1 MTTSKVEYPKNDNCA
16 IFKKPFDIVT
26 PKRPK
31 LFSNKSNIKN
41 ETYIREKQNIEIAE
55 PIKKSKVHGKRK
67 RKRKNISTKI
77 IPEKI
82 PKIILNTSN
91 TVEMS
96 EEELQKECRRILEKE
111 KSFVIPDI
119 IEPILSFDKGDEIQL
134 QESLDEIV
142 AINEEAPLS
151 FVAHQIDSFENPT
164 PEVDEVLQKFIVPD
178 IVSSDFIEDHH
189 IRVINE
195 EKSSPSVKLAND
207 SAEEI
212 TVKDDVSK
220 EIIAPDIDASVNM
233 NDNSLEAQ
241 NEETSVSSVNLPIDC
256 TEDIITEPRQKPQEI
271 NEPDIEASDY
281 ICDYSPMSPKP
292 EDCSCDENH
301 LIPKIPLMNLIAPN
315 NSRTTP
321 IMRIITNYSNKKRQQ
336 KLQEFN
342 INKKQK
348 KIYIFM
354 NGIIKEYLNGDIT
367 TSNAKICFGKL
378 LVDQNS
384 IQNVSETV
392 VYIIGKR
399 IEEPINLYN
408 MLQLTDTQFKLLFL
422 AFTIGKE
429 NKKFRPSLF
438 LALDKELFTFK
449 MKLFNI
455 EKFIHLTRFYVRLVG
470 IDVRSAHKLYIFIYK
485 CLYYYGFKAIP
496 MITIILEMYPAIMP
510 NLRNVNSDKY
520 NEMDPMA
527 LTLVNVLIEF
537 FKFNSK
543 KKSNKF
549 AIFFKFLQR
558 HYDYKFDQINTTDLL
573 KIMVNKIQSNKCLN
587 VGFSLVLI
595 AKRKGYE
602 WSRMNILNKI
612 LFPLLN
618 DYMLIDKINR
628 ESQIYCM
635 QNDLKIALCLNTISA
650 ILKTHSDTKE
660 IIFLMQLFTNIL
672 HESDS
677 KIVQEA
683 VIESLLRLSR
693 LGYEEVYKRICKWQP
708 KFPISRKLELMMRSF
723 IHRKDRNFW
732 KKLDSGL

>member
-1 MTTSKVEYPKNDNCA
+1 MECPTNDNCA
-16 IFKKPFDIVT
+16 IFKRPFDILT

-31 LFSNKSNIKN
+31 LFSNKSNTKN
-41 ETYIREKQNIEIAE
+41 GTYIREKQNIEITE
-55 PIKKSKVHGKRK
+55 PIEKSKVHGKRK
-67 RKRKNISTKI
+67 RKRKNICAKI
-77 IPEKI
+77 IPEKM
-82 PKIILNTSN
+82 PKIILGTSN

-111 KSFVIPDI
+111 KSFVIPDV
-119 IEPILSFDKGDEIQL
+119 IEPILSIDKVDAAQL
-134 QESLDEIV
+134 TASIDEIV
-142 AINEEAPLS
+142 AKNEEATLS
-151 FVAHQIDSFENPT
+151 FVDHHIDLFESPT
-164 PEVDEVLQKFIVPD
+164 AEASEVLQQLTVPD
-178 IVSSDFIEDHH
+178 INSSDFIRDHH

-195 EKSSPSVKLAND
+195 EEASLSVKLPND
-207 SAEEI
+207 SSEEI
-212 TVKDDVSK
+212 TVADDVSS
-220 EIIAPDIDASVNM
+220 EIVANITDIEGTVNM
-233 NDNSLEAQ
+233 NDCSLEAE
-241 NEETSVSSVNLPIDC
+241 NEETSVSSVDLPIVC
-256 TEDIITEPRQKPQEI
+256 TENIITEPSEKSQEI
-271 NEPDIEASDY
+271 TELDIEKSDY
-281 ICDYSPMSPKP
+281 ACDYSPMSPKP
-292 EDCSCDENH
+292 EDCSCDENR
-301 LIPKIPLMNLIAPN
+301 LIPEIPLMNLLATN
-315 NSRTTP
+315 NSQVTP

-342 INKKQK
+342 INEKLKKV
-348 KIYIFM
+348 YIFM
-354 NGIIKEYLNGDIT
+354 NEIIKEYLNGDIT
-367 TSNAKICFGKL
+367 TSNAKICFEKL

-399 IEEPINLYN
+399 IEEPINQYN
-408 MLQLTDTQFKLLFL
+408 MLQLTDTQYKLLFL

-438 LALDKELFTFK
+438 LALDKEIFTLK
-449 MKLFNI
+449 IKLFNI
-455 EKFIHLTRFYVRLVG
+455 DKFIHLTRFYVRLVG
-470 IDVRSAHKLYIFIYK
+470 LDVRSAPKLYLFIYK

-537 FKFNSK
+537 FKINAK

-549 AIFFKFLQR
+549 TIFFKFLQR

-573 KIMVNKIQSNKCLN
+573 KIMVNKIQSNKCIN

-595 AKRKGYE
+595 AKRKGYD
-602 WSRMNILNKI
+602 WSRINILNKF

-618 DYMLIDKINR
+618 EYMLIDKNNR
-628 ESQIYCM
+628 ELQSYCM
-635 QNDLKIALCLNTISA
+635 QNDVKIALCINTIST
-650 ILKTHSDTKE
+650 ILKTHTDAEE

-693 LGYEEVYKRICKWQP
+693 VGYEEVYKRICKWQP
-708 KFPISRKLELMMRSF
+708 KFPISRKLELMMESF

-732 KKLDSGL
+732 KKLYNEL